1 MSDALTV
8 TSDDLPDPSS
18 PSGPPDGPP
27 EAAIDPGPD
36 SVDAFPPDLSR
47 LSLVELHVWHS
58 RISGQLSQD
67 LADPAGPHPTTRDR
81 HQELVAELDARG
93 TWLRPPG
100 DAT

>member
-1 MSDALTV
+1 MSEALTM
-8 TSDDLPDPSS
+8 TSDELPDPSS
-18 PSGPPDGPP
+18 PSRPP
-27 EAAIDPGPD
+27 ETTVPGLD
-36 SVDAFPPDLSR
+36 TVDAYPSDLST
-47 LSLVELHVWHS
+47 LSVVELHVWHS

-93 TWLRPPG
+93 TWLLPPG